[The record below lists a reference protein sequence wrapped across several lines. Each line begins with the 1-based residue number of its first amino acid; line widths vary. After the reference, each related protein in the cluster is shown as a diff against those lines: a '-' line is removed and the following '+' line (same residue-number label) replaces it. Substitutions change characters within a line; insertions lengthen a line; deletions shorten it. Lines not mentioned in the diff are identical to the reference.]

1 MDYVINYI
9 EHHVNHNTKLTK
21 EELQNEILRYT
32 ETIRYGIHGYIW
44 IHDTN
49 YYLKSHP
56 FRQESL
62 NTYDID

>member
-9 EHHVNHNTKLTK
+9 EHHVNRNTKLTK

-44 IHDTN
+44 IHDTK
-49 YYLKSHP
+49 YYLKSILLDK
-56 FRQESL
+56 RVLILMISA
-62 NTYDID
+62 